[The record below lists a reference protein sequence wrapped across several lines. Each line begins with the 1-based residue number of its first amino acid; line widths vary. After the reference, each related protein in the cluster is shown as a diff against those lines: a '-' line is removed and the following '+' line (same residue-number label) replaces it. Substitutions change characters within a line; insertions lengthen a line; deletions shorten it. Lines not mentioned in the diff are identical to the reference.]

1 MPQSPILYPLT
12 QRGIMAL
19 EAGVKTAKLTR
30 TLWLAYRAYRGDP
43 GSAIQLLAIV
53 KRRAKHLAAEKRQ
66 GDQ

>member
-1 MPQSPILYPLT
+1 MPHPTTPYPLT

-43 GSAIQLLAIV
+43 GAAVQLLAIV
-53 KRRAKHLAAEKRQ
+53 KRRAKHLAKIKES
-66 GDQ
+66 

>member
-1 MPQSPILYPLT
+1 
-12 QRGIMAL
+12 MAL

-30 TLWLAYRAYRGDP
+30 TLSLAYRAYRGDP

>member
-1 MPQSPILYPLT
+1 
-12 QRGIMAL
+12 MAL